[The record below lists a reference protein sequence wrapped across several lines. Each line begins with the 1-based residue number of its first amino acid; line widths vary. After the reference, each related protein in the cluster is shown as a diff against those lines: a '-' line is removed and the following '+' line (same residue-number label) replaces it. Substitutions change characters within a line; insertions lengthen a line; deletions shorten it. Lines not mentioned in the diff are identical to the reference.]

1 MVGIESTT
9 HSEQFR
15 ALRNF
20 IQEWI
25 DSRQPRT
32 TWNGLFA
39 SAGLSNGSATNWRRG
54 NIKRFPHVETLYRL
68 SDVMGID
75 RSRLL
80 AVAGMI
86 GEIGEETLRTETSGG
101 LTPREAGLIAAF
113 RQLSEGYQSIV
124 FSQVTAMVHAQ
135 D

>member
-1 MVGIESTT
+1 MGLETTT
-9 HSEQFR
+9 HREQFR

-25 DSRQPRT
+25 DCQQPRI

-54 NIKRFPHVETLYRL
+54 NIKSFPHVETLYRL

-86 GEIGEETLRTETSGG
+86 GEIGNEALRTETSGA
-101 LTPREAGLIAAF
+101 LTPREAGLITAF
-113 RQLSEGYQSIV
+113 RQLSEAYQSV
-124 FSQVTAMVHAQ
+124 VYSQVTAMVHAQ

>member
-1 MVGIESTT
+1 MRLETTT
-9 HSEQFR
+9 HTEQFR

-25 DSRQPRT
+25 DSQQPRT

-68 SDVMGID
+68 FDVMGID

-86 GEIGEETLRTETSGG
+86 GEIGEETLRTETAGS
-101 LTPREAGLIAAF
+101 LTPREARLIAAY
-113 RQLSEGYQSIV
+113 RQLSEGYQSVV

>member
-1 MVGIESTT
+1 MGLETTT
-9 HSEQFR
+9 HIEQFR

-25 DSRQPRT
+25 DAQRPKT
-32 TWNGLFA
+32 TWNGLFS

-86 GEIGEETLRTETSGG
+86 GELGEETLRTETAGG

-113 RQLSEGYQSIV
+113 RQLSEGYQSVV

>member
-1 MVGIESTT
+1 MV
-9 HSEQFR
+9 
-15 ALRNF
+15 
-20 IQEWI
+20 
-25 DSRQPRT
+25 
-32 TWNGLFA
+32 
-39 SAGLSNGSATNWRRG
+39 
-54 NIKRFPHVETLYRL
+54 
-68 SDVMGID
+68 ID

-86 GEIGEETLRTETSGG
+86 GEIGEATLRTETAGD

-113 RQLSEGYQSIV
+113 RQLSEGYQSVV

>member
-1 MVGIESTT
+1 MAGAQHGAGREAAVRAGPARRDVPVG
-9 HSEQFR
+9 QGQR
-15 ALRNF
+15 AAADRPADGVELHHL
-20 IQEWI
+20 E
-25 DSRQPRT
+25 
-32 TWNGLFA
+32 
-39 SAGLSNGSATNWRRG
+39 WRRG

-86 GEIGEETLRTETSGG
+86 GEIGEETLRTETASG
-101 LTPREAGLIAAF
+101 LTPREARLISAF

>member
-1 MVGIESTT
+1 MGLEPTT
-9 HSEQFR
+9 PTDRFS

-25 DSRQPRT
+25 DSQQPRT

-113 RQLSEGYQSIV
+113 RQLSEAYQSIV